1 MDIYCIFILNNYNKM
16 LVEESIWIGKKI
28 TEIAIQ
34 NSYPILNVGSST
46 KEYRTKKQGFIQKN
60 IFDLIPDESRNVI
73 HLDMKAAEGVDLVG
87 NLYDPIFLEEI
98 KKFKVKCILFN
109 NVLMYLNRKQR
120 IEICQILKNIL
131 EKDGYLIVTNSHV
144 FPPAPDPVESY
155 YRHSPK
161 DLYVDLFNDFTIVD
175 STIVET
181 NYSFDKQ
188 LKARPKLIPI
198 KIARFLIQFYKF
210 EEWKFMLNYN
220 LNNYSSN
227 YSSSCLLLQKK

>member
-1 MDIYCIFILNNYNKM
+1 M
-16 LVEESIWIGKKI
+16 LVEESIWIGEKI
-28 TEIAIQ
+28 AEIAIQ